1 MNFTFNAKMTKLN
14 GSFIVIKFSN
24 LVNIPKTQ
32 RKGVK
37 IEGQIHWK
45 KTVCKSIGFF
55 FTEVL
60 TLHLQHV
67 VNMLDGYL
75 IFAWYCKYFVLWSGH
90 NLCLKVYLTKNVKI
104 YNKLYALS
112 KKVLQAKF

>member
-55 FTEVL
+55 FDPSFTTRCKHVRWLSYLCMVL
-60 TLHLQHV
+60 
-67 VNMLDGYL
+67 
-75 IFAWYCKYFVLWSGH
+75 
-90 NLCLKVYLTKNVKI
+90 
-104 YNKLYALS
+104 
-112 KKVLQAKF
+112 